1 MTDCFALLN
10 EPPRPWLDPDALKRK
25 FLAVS
30 AEVHPDRVHTAGDA
44 EKQAAQRR
52 YTELNGAYNCLREP
66 KERLRH
72 LLELECGAKPAELQ
86 QIPPD
91 LMDLFLQVSG
101 LCRDAD
107 EFLEEKQKVSSPLLK
122 VKMFERGQ
130 AVTEKLAALR
140 QTVQGKVDALLA
152 ELKQIDAR
160 WEAERR
166 PESPR
171 RAATLAR
178 LEELYRLFSY
188 YARWTGQ
195 LHERIALISF

>member
-160 WEAERR
+160 WEADHRR
-166 PESPR
+166 ESPQ